1 MRTCERA
8 VGVTGDS
15 GAVWRMPELKQWREW
30 TVQCALGLCAA
41 ETRAELRA
49 FVSLR
54 FRHYAR
60 KCCFLTNAD
69 DPVQLF
75 PSPAD
80 AWHLFESRLRL
91 HQSPAGKS
99 YKQWL
104 LARGGEGAD
113 RALMESGV
121 SLLVRDVVREYLR
134 REHMPRTF
142 GSLEQPVPGLTGE
155 AVSLREL
162 LPGDADTAATVEQR
176 ELDALA
182 ETCARDVM
190 DRLSRREQV
199 ALLARETGRSITDP
213 AVLQA
218 AGCGKSELSRAYHKA
233 LETLASHVRSRF
245 RQEDREHCA
254 AIACAT
260 LEWVKALLSPEIS
273 WESGAAQSFKE
284 V

>member
-1 MRTCERA
+1 
-8 VGVTGDS
+8 
-15 GAVWRMPELKQWREW
+15 MPDLKQWREW
-30 TVQCALGLCAA
+30 TAQCALGLCAA
-41 ETRAELRA
+41 ETRADLRA

-54 FRHYAR
+54 FRHCAR

-91 HQSPAGKS
+91 HQTRAGKS

-104 LARGGEGAD
+104 LARDGAGAD
-113 RALMESGV
+113 RASMESGV

-142 GSLEQPVPGLTGE
+142 AALEQPVAGLTGE

-162 LPGDADTAATVEQR
+162 LPGDADTAAAVEQR

-182 ETCARDVM
+182 DTCARDLMV
-190 DRLSRREQV
+190 RLSRREQV
-199 ALLARETGRSITDP
+199 ALLARETGRSITDQ

-233 LETLASHVRSRF
+233 LQSIAAHVRSRF
-245 RQEDREHCA
+245 RGEDPEGAA

-260 LEWVKALLSPEIS
+260 LAQLKILLSRDFS
-273 WESGAAQSFKE
+273 WEPELAHPFSK

>member
-1 MRTCERA
+1 
-8 VGVTGDS
+8 
-15 GAVWRMPELKQWREW
+15 MPELRQWREW
-30 TVQCALGLCAA
+30 TARCALGLCGSA
-41 ETRAELRA
+41 TRAELRA
-49 FVSLR
+49 FVSAR

-75 PSPAD
+75 PSGVD
-80 AWHLFESRLRL
+80 AWHLFETRLRL
-91 HQSPAGKS
+91 RQTRAGKS

-104 LARGGEGAD
+104 LARDGEGAD
-113 RALMESGV
+113 RASMESGV
-121 SLLVRDVVREYLR
+121 SLLVRDVVREFLR

-142 GSLEQPVPGLTGE
+142 AALEQPVPGVTGE

-176 ELDALA
+176 ERDALA
-182 ETCARDVM
+182 ATCARDVRE
-190 DRLSRREQV
+190 RLSRREQV
-199 ALLARETGRSITDP
+199 ALLAREAGRSITDP
-213 AVLQA
+213 AVLRA

-233 LETLASHVRSRF
+233 LQSLAGHVRSRF
-245 RQEDREHCA
+245 RQEDREGCA

-260 LEWVKALLSPEIS
+260 LEQLNNLLARDFS
-273 WESGAAQSFKE
+273 WEQEATHPFNK

>member
-1 MRTCERA
+1 
-8 VGVTGDS
+8 
-15 GAVWRMPELKQWREW
+15 MPELKQWREW
-30 TVQCALGLCAA
+30 AAQCALGLCAA

-69 DPVQLF
+69 DPMQLF
-75 PSPAD
+75 PSSID

-91 HQSPAGKS
+91 QQTRAGKS

-134 REHMPRTF
+134 REHMPPAF
-142 GSLEQPVPGLTGE
+142 ASLEKPVAGLTGE

-162 LPGDADTAATVEQR
+162 LPGGSDTTATVEGR
-176 ELDALA
+176 ELERLSAA
-182 ETCARDVM
+182 CARDVAG
-190 DRLSRREQV
+190 RLAHRERI
-199 ALLARETGRSITDP
+199 ALLARETGRAITDP
-213 AVLQA
+213 AVLRA
-218 AGCGKSELSRAYHKA
+218 AGCGKSELSRAYRKA
-233 LETLASHVRSRF
+233 LQTIAGHVRSRF

-260 LEWVKALLSPEIS
+260 LERVKALLLPEIS
-273 WESGAAQSFKE
+273 WESGAAQSFNE